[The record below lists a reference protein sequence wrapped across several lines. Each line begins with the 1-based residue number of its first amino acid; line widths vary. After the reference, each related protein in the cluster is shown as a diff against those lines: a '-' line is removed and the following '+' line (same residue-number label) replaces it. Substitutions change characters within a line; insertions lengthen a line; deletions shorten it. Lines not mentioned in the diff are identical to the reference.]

1 MRFLTTI
8 AFLVVFGL
16 NFAKAQKFGY
26 IDTNFILGKMPEYA
40 KAQSEIDQLSAGWQK
55 EVEDMSRNVENLYS
69 SLKAEEVL
77 LTDEMKAE
85 RLDGIHKKEAEL
97 KEYQRKVFGFGGL
110 FFLKKQELIKPLQ
123 DKVFEAVEKV
133 AKQNRLAIVFDKSG
147 ELVMIYTDPRHDYT
161 DFVLE
166 ELGLGDPN
174 DKIKCPPDEICPR
187 ILNDV
192 AVLRNLWPDN
202 TCNRHAESRFCRL
215 GLYLQSN
222 AGIQTD

>member
-1 MRFLTTI
+1 LRFFATI
-8 AFLVVFGL
+8 ALFLLFGL
-16 NFAKAQKFGY
+16 NFANGQKFGY
-26 IDTNFILGKMPEYA
+26 IDTNFILSKMPEYA
-40 KAQSEIDQLSAGWQK
+40 KAQSEIDQLSSGWQK
-55 EVEDMSRNVENLYS
+55 EVEDMSRNVEALYS

-85 RLDGIHKKEAEL
+85 RLDAIHKKEADL

-133 AKQNRLAIVFDKSG
+133 AKQNRLAIIFDKSG

-174 DKIKCPPDEICPR
+174 DKIK
-187 ILNDV
+187 
-192 AVLRNLWPDN
+192 
-202 TCNRHAESRFCRL
+202 
-215 GLYLQSN
+215 
-222 AGIQTD
+222 

>member
-1 MRFLTTI
+1 
-8 AFLVVFGL
+8 
-16 NFAKAQKFGY
+16 
-26 IDTNFILGKMPEYA
+26 
-40 KAQSEIDQLSAGWQK
+40 
-55 EVEDMSRNVENLYS
+55 MSRNVETLYA

-85 RLDGIHKKEAEL
+85 RLETIHKKESEW

-133 AKQNRLAIVFDKSG
+133 AKQNRLAIIFDKSS
-147 ELVMIYTDPRHDYT
+147 ELVMIYTDPKHDYT

-174 DKIKCPPDEICPR
+174 DKIK
-187 ILNDV
+187 
-192 AVLRNLWPDN
+192 
-202 TCNRHAESRFCRL
+202 
-215 GLYLQSN
+215 
-222 AGIQTD
+222 

>member
-8 AFLVVFGL
+8 ALLVVFGL

-174 DKIKCPPDEICPR
+174 DKIK
-187 ILNDV
+187 
-192 AVLRNLWPDN
+192 
-202 TCNRHAESRFCRL
+202 
-215 GLYLQSN
+215 
-222 AGIQTD
+222 